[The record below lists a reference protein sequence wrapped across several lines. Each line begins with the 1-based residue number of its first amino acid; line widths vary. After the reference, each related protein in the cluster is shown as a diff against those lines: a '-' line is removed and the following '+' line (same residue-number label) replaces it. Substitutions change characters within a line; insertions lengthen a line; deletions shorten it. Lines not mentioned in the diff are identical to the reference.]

1 MPLLRD
7 ACAKPMLDVSG
18 LLPSSVSFTR
28 PESSSVVKLVEKSQG
43 EQATQRRLGFG
54 GFSE

>member
-54 GFSE
+54 ASSE